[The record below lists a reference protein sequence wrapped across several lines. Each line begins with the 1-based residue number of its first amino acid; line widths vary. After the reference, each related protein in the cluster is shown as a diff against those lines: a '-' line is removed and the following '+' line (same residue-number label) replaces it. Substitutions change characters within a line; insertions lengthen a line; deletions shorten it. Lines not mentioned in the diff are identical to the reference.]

1 MSRQLPRTLKNMNV
15 FVDGSSFAGVAKT
28 VTLPKI
34 TKKTEDYRGAGMI
47 GDVALDLGY
56 EKMECEVT
64 YAGFDPRQYQQL
76 SRCGVSDLPIRFV
89 QIHERQDTCAI
100 QNAEYYMRGQAI
112 EVDPGDSTLG
122 EMSEYKSM
130 YNVTYMRLEVDGR
143 LIFELDFV
151 NGIETFGETSLID
164 EIMRLLGL

>member
-28 VTLPKI
+28 ITLPKI
-34 TKKTEDYRGAGMI
+34 TKKTEDFRGAGMI
-47 GDVALDLGY
+47 GEVALDLGY

-100 QNAEYYMRGQAI
+100 QNAEVYMRGQAI

-122 EMSEYKSM
+122 EMGEYKST
-130 YNVTYMRLEVDGR
+130 YSVTYMRLEVDGQQV
-143 LIFELDFV
+143 FELDFI
-151 NGIETFGETSLID
+151 NGIETFGETDLFD
-164 EIMRLLGL
+164 EIKRLLGL